1 MPIPIDRRAFLKLG
15 ASAASA
21 HWASQHGGSFVPRPL
36 PQAAPAKRILIIG
49 AGLAGLVAGYELTQ
63 AGHDVIILEAKLRP
77 GGHVL
82 TLREP
87 FSDGLYADAGAARIP
102 DNHDLTLHYVQ
113 QFGLTLVPF
122 YPANLTN
129 ITLIGGKRIPTPAG
143 QQLDLSQVPLS
154 LTPEERQLGLSGLV
168 VKYLGA
174 ALSAIGDPGTP
185 DWPPGPAKSYDQIT
199 MAEFLREQG
208 ASAGAIEL
216 LEWPYATAEDDRA
229 SLLWILRETLY
240 ESHEKTRYKITGGTD
255 LLPRA
260 FASKLQ
266 DKIQYGS
273 PVVRIEQDPS
283 KVRVITTQ
291 SGTHHTLEADHLICA
306 IPFPPLRRVE
316 IRPAFSAA
324 KRKAIAELA
333 YDSATRVILQCRTR
347 FWEKEK
353 ANGFGMSDLPQEI
366 WHPTFDQPGTR
377 GLLASYLFSGV
388 ARRTGAMAHDQRL
401 EFIAHELEKV
411 YPGLLDNL
419 EGGVAQVW
427 DADQWEGGAYAL
439 PSPGQMMAICAGIDR
454 PEGRVHFAGDHTSR
468 WPGWMQ
474 GALQSGLRAAQ
485 EVNGAR

>member
-1 MPIPIDRRAFLKLG
+1 MIRRP
-15 ASAASA
+15 
-21 HWASQHGGSFVPRPL
+21 PRS
-36 PQAAPAKRILIIG
+36 
-49 AGLAGLVAGYELTQ
+49 
-63 AGHDVIILEAKLRP
+63 
-77 GGHVL
+77 
-82 TLREP
+82 TLFP
-87 FSDGLYADAGAARIP
+87 YT
-102 DNHDLTLHYVQ
+102 TL
-113 QFGLTLVPF
+113 F
-122 YPANLTN
+122 
-129 ITLIGGKRIPTPAG
+129 R
-143 QQLDLSQVPLS
+143 
-154 LTPEERQLGLSGLV
+154 
-168 VKYLGA
+168 
-174 ALSAIGDPGTP
+174 
-185 DWPPGPAKSYDQIT
+185 
-199 MAEFLREQG
+199 
-208 ASAGAIEL
+208 
-216 LEWPYATAEDDRA
+216 
-229 SLLWILRETLY
+229 
-240 ESHEKTRYKITGGTD
+240 SHEKTRYKITGGTD

-291 SGTHHTLEADHLICA
+291 SGTHHMFEADHLICA

-485 EVNGAR
+485 EVNGVSYFKQKAAYEITR

>member
-1 MPIPIDRRAFLKLG
+1 
-15 ASAASA
+15 
-21 HWASQHGGSFVPRPL
+21 
-36 PQAAPAKRILIIG
+36 
-49 AGLAGLVAGYELTQ
+49 
-63 AGHDVIILEAKLRP
+63 
-77 GGHVL
+77 
-82 TLREP
+82 
-87 FSDGLYADAGAARIP
+87 
-102 DNHDLTLHYVQ
+102 
-113 QFGLTLVPF
+113 
-122 YPANLTN
+122 
-129 ITLIGGKRIPTPAG
+129 
-143 QQLDLSQVPLS
+143 S

-168 VKYLGA
+168 VKYLGS

-291 SGTHHTLEADHLICA
+291 SGTHHMFEADHLICA

-366 WHPTFDQPGTR
+366 WHPTFDQPGCQISCGKSDMPKPFAFSMSDLPQEIWHPTFDQPGTR

-388 ARRTGAMAHDQRL
+388 ARRTGA
-401 EFIAHELEKV
+401 
-411 YPGLLDNL
+411 
-419 EGGVAQVW
+419 
-427 DADQWEGGAYAL
+427 
-439 PSPGQMMAICAGIDR
+439 
-454 PEGRVHFAGDHTSR
+454 
-468 WPGWMQ
+468 
-474 GALQSGLRAAQ
+474 
-485 EVNGAR
+485 

>member
-1 MPIPIDRRAFLKLG
+1 MTYIL
-15 ASAASA
+15 S
-21 HWASQHGGSFVPRPL
+21 
-36 PQAAPAKRILIIG
+36 RIHL
-49 AGLAGLVAGYELTQ
+49 
-63 AGHDVIILEAKLRP
+63 
-77 GGHVL
+77 
-82 TLREP
+82 
-87 FSDGLYADAGAARIP
+87 
-102 DNHDLTLHYVQ
+102 
-113 QFGLTLVPF
+113 
-122 YPANLTN
+122 
-129 ITLIGGKRIPTPAG
+129 
-143 QQLDLSQVPLS
+143 QVG
-154 LTPEERQLGLSGLV
+154 TGNVTE
-168 VKYLGA
+168 
-174 ALSAIGDPGTP
+174 SAIGDPGTP

-291 SGTHHTLEADHLICA
+291 SGTHHMFEADHLICA

-366 WHPTFDQPGTR
+366 WHPTFDQAGTR

-439 PSPGQMMAICAGIDR
+439 PSPGQMMAICAAIDR

-468 WPGWMQ
+468 WPGWLQ

-485 EVNGAR
+485 EVNEAS